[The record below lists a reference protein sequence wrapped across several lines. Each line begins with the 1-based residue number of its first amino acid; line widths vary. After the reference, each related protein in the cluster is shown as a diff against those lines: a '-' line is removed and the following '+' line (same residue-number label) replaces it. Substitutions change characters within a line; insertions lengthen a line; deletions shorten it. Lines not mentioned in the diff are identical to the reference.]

1 MELVPTLPSGSNV
14 YGTKLHELS
23 IFNYQ
28 LSIRKM
34 NLSPHF
40 TLKEMLRSE
49 VAKKRKIENRIND
62 EEVDN
67 LVRLCT
73 KVLEPLREHFGVPIK
88 INSGFRCRDLNDA
101 VKGAD
106 NSYHMKGRAVD
117 IQMHPGWLAYIR
129 DHLPHTELIN
139 EGTWIHVAL

>member
-117 IQMHPGWLAYIR
+117 IPMHPGWLAYIR

>member
-1 MELVPTLPSGSNV
+1 
-14 YGTKLHELS
+14 
-23 IFNYQ
+23 
-28 LSIRKM
+28 M

-88 INSGFRCRDLNDA
+88 INSG
-101 VKGAD
+101 
-106 NSYHMKGRAVD
+106 
-117 IQMHPGWLAYIR
+117 WLAYIR

>member
-1 MELVPTLPSGSNV
+1 M
-14 YGTKLHELS
+14 
-23 IFNYQ
+23 NYQ

-117 IQMHPGWLAYIR
+117 IPMHPGWLAYIR

>member
-1 MELVPTLPSGSNV
+1 MPSGSNV

-23 IFNYQ
+23 IINYQ

-117 IQMHPGWLAYIR
+117 IPMHPGWLAYIR